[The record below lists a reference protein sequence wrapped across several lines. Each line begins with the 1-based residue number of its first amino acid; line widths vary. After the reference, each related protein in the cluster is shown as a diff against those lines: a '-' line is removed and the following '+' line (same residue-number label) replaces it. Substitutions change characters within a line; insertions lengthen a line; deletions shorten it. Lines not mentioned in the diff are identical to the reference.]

1 MQRNVVDWDA
11 DSMLWSQRLSMRPVV
26 LLHLLQMP
34 HLKQNYLLR
43 ISFPTLINREF
54 TLMKLNFAS

>member
-1 MQRNVVDWDA
+1 
-11 DSMLWSQRLSMRPVV
+11 MRPVV

-54 TLMKLNFAS
+54 TLMKLNSAS

>member
-1 MQRNVVDWDA
+1 
-11 DSMLWSQRLSMRPVV
+11 MRPVV
-26 LLHLLQMP
+26 LLHLLQIQ
-34 HLKQNYLLR
+34 HLKQNYRLR